1 MSIDCKTFESGH
13 VLDSYAPPYAPPHVP
28 PHAPRSEAFV
38 MQRHKPEIM
47 PKTHTHD
54 HVEILLPVGC
64 EITYQTQ
71 TELCVAPAGRLCVLW
86 GQVPHRVTEVIGD
99 GEVMIANLPLGELL
113 SWSMPEVFLAPLFS
127 GQLIIAE
134 GIEPLDE
141 GQFARWHRDYRAD
154 DRVLIDI
161 ARMELQLRLRRQSLV
176 GWHSSITGS
185 GLTSSGGRA
194 ALRCQTMIR
203 YIAEN
208 YRHPVSIG
216 DIAAA
221 AGVSKGHAMG
231 LFRKALKTSINAY
244 LTELRLHHA
253 KTMLVNGDEKILSV
267 AMDSGFGSLSQFYE
281 VFTREVGM
289 TPISWRR
296 FFIAKAS

>member
-1 MSIDCKTFESGH
+1 MPIERKTCVAAYGVAH
-13 VLDSYAPPYAPPHVP
+13 VSSPAPPL
-28 PHAPRSEAFV
+28 APRPEAFV

-64 EITYQTQ
+64 EISYQTQ
-71 TELCVAPAGRLCVLW
+71 TELCVAPSGRLCVLW
-86 GQVPHRVTEVIGD
+86 GQVPHRVTAVSGD

-113 SWSMPEVFLAPLFS
+113 SWSMPEVFLAPLFA

-134 GIEPLDE
+134 GVEPLDE
-141 GQFARWHRDYRAD
+141 GQFARWHSDYRAD
-154 DRVLIDI
+154 DRTLIDI

-176 GWHSSITGS
+176 GWHSSITGA

-194 ALRCQTMIR
+194 ALRAQTMVR

-208 YRHPVSIG
+208 YRHPISIA
-216 DIAAA
+216 DIANA

-231 LFRKALKTSINAY
+231 LFRKALQTSINAY

-289 TPISWRR
+289 TPKSWRLLV
-296 FFIAKAS
+296 IAKAS